1 MEIVIAAVGK
11 MKSGSAEAELVLHY
25 VKQSRW
31 QIKIVEVEEKRDLPK
46 EARKK
51 SEADLLL
58 GAIKNTCTIVA
69 LDEHGR
75 EFTSLEFA
83 NNMKKWEECGDIAFI
98 IGGADGL
105 TDEVRAKAAVVMSM
119 GKMTMPHFLARVMLA
134 EQIYRA
140 RTIMDGHPYHRN

>member
-11 MKSGSAEAELVLHY
+11 MKNSSAEAELVLHY

-31 QIKIVEVEEKRDLPK
+31 PIKIIEVEEKRDLPK

-69 LDEHGR
+69 LDEHGH
-75 EFTSLEFA
+75 EFTSPEFA
-83 NNMKKWEECGDIAFI
+83 NNMKKWEERGDIAFI

-105 TDEVRAKAAVVMSM
+105 TDEVRAKASVVMSM

-140 RTIMDGHPYHRN
+140 RTIIDGHPYHRN

>member
-11 MKSGSAEAELVLHY
+11 MKNGSAEAELVSRY

-58 GAIKNTCTIVA
+58 GAIKNICTIVA

-83 NNMKKWEECGDIAFI
+83 NNMKKWEERGDIAFI

-105 TDEVRAKAAVVMSM
+105 TDEVRARASVVMSM

-140 RTIMDGHPYHRN
+140 RTIIDGHPYHRN